1 MVASNACGK
10 IGHIDRINQNDI
22 TLVNVANKLNEI
34 IDKINAA
41 NGTN

>member
-1 MVASNACGK
+1 MVTSNACGK
-10 IGHIDRINQNDI
+10 IGHIDRISQNDI

-41 NGTN
+41 NVTN